1 MNKDKE
7 YVKIF
12 WYDCHFINCDNVL
25 LHLVF
30 LYKIL
35 VL

>member
-12 WYDCHFINCDNVL
+12 WYDCHFINCDEKCTFTL
-25 LHLVF
+25 SISL
-30 LYKIL
+30 
-35 VL
+35 